1 VGLTAKPIQDQFS
14 VHEPG
19 FGFLLDDGL
28 HSLGDAIAHDAL
40 IGPGFENELC
50 VTMGSDLV
58 GPSVTRADAEAAIS
72 TVALAFELVETRGD
86 FTGHLEMVVPD
97 NLQQKGVVLGT
108 PVRLRD
114 APDLDRVR
122 LTVMI
127 NGTVVDT
134 ATGDAVLGHPVNS
147 VMWLANRLAEFGR
160 SLAAGDLVMTG
171 SFTRQY
177 PILRGDTIRSEF
189 AGVGAV
195 EATFP

>member
-1 VGLTAKPIQDQFS
+1 
-14 VHEPG
+14 
-19 FGFLLDDGL
+19 
-28 HSLGDAIAHDAL
+28 
-40 IGPGFENELC
+40 
-50 VTMGSDLV
+50 
-58 GPSVTRADAEAAIS
+58 
-72 TVALAFELVETRGD
+72 
-86 FTGHLEMVVPD
+86 
-97 NLQQKGVVLGT
+97 
-108 PVRLRD
+108 
-114 APDLDRVR
+114 
-122 LTVMI
+122 MI